1 MKKCLFTYQEFDG
14 EGDYSK
20 EGLKGLHGKL
30 SQLSIFPYDHKEQMD
45 EVLSYHGKI
54 SIQGVQPKLSAK
66 LSLKNHTFE
75 ITDVGGTYILKP
87 QVQNYEQLPEN
98 EDLTM
103 HLAKLTQLTV
113 PWHGL
118 LKAKDGSLVYAIKRF
133 DRLGKGKK
141 LLQEDFAQLIQ
152 ATRETKY
159 QADMERVAEVI
170 HTYCTF
176 PKLESPKLLKLL
188 LFSFIIG
195 NEDLHLKNFS
205 LQTNLDRTVKLTP
218 AYDLVNSTI
227 IQPKSTEELA
237 LQLNGKK
244 HGLTRKDFIDYYAM
258 DCLGMNEKQAAKILA
273 DLLESAKK
281 FHPMIEKSFLS
292 DKMKQKYISLVNS
305 RIKTLV

>member
-1 MKKCLFTYQEFDG
+1 MKKCLFTYEKFNT
-14 EGDYSK
+14 EGDYSL
-20 EGLKGLHGKL
+20 EGLKSLHGKL
-30 SQLSIFPYDHKEQMD
+30 SQLSIFPYDHKEQMN

-54 SIQGVQPKLSAK
+54 SIQGVEPKLSAK

-103 HLAKLTQLTV
+103 HLAKLAQLTV

-159 QADMERVAEVI
+159 QAEMERVAEVI
-170 HTYCTF
+170 STYCTF

-205 LQTNLDRTVKLTP
+205 LQTDLDRIVKLTP

-227 IQPKSTEELA
+227 IQPKSTEQLA

-244 HGLTRKDFIDYYAM
+244 NGLTRSDFIDYYAVE
-258 DCLGMNEKQAAKILA
+258 CLGMSEKQSTKILT
-273 DLLESAKK
+273 DLIEASKK
-281 FHPMIEKSFLS
+281 FQPVIEKSFLS
-292 DKMKQKYISLVNS
+292 DRMKERYITLVNS
-305 RIKTLV
+305 RVKTLT